1 MASSRSKSIEPYS
14 KRLAQMP
21 NTARKKVELAD
32 YSSEKPNNNNNNR
45 SNSKISIRV
54 IKDDV
59 KVKENV

>member
-32 YSSEKPNNNNNNR
+32 YSSEKPNNNR

-59 KVKENV
+59 KVKENI